1 MVNTI
6 LQLSIYW
13 FPQYLIVRCI
23 ESINK
28 CLTNLKYD
36 NKIILGDHNV
46 DMHNKFMEQFCN
58 ENGIET
64 LIFRPT
70 CFKSPENPSTI
81 DHILVNCK
89 EQFLKTSVLE
99 TGLSD
104 FHKLTL
110 TVLNKSPPK
119 RKARLFQ
126 YRNFSKLN
134 ADAFKNDLKHKINI
148 LNKQNKVDFES
159 FNKAIKS
166 IVDQHLPL
174 QKRYARNNEAPF
186 MNRRLR
192 KEIML
197 RSKKKNTFNNN
208 PTTENWNQYRLQRNK
223 CVKVLREVKGDF
235 YASLDLNNIFD
246 SKRFWRTIKPIFSE
260 KVRGADMS
268 ALIENN
274 DIISDKSK
282 ISNIMNEYYVN
293 VTDSLNIGNIP
304 CDSADDA
311 PDNLDAVDQIISKF
325 RSHPSINAI
334 KRNIAVTEKFCF
346 KHVNEESMEKHI
358 DNLDTKKASP
368 QGDIPTKIIKDF
380 SGTFNEYLT
389 NCYNHCCF
397 TSTFPNSLK
406 LADVSPLFK
415 KGTKTNKEN
424 YRPISKLP
432 NISKV
437 FERIMHDN
445 ISSFMSD
452 KLSSQLSGFRSGYS
466 TQQAL
471 LVMIDKW
478 QRSLDKSDSV
488 AAILMDL
495 SKAFDCVN
503 HELLIA
509 KLNAYGFSKSALNF
523 VHSYLTERAQRVQ
536 VESEFSSYQCL
547 KIGVPQGS
555 ILGPLL
561 FNIYLNDLFFDFIDP
576 SVHICNYADDN
587 TLYEMGNDVSELI
600 RNLKMNMLTVNDWF
614 QNNGLQLNVNKCELI
629 VLEKNPIQTDIFLN
643 KRYSVKRS

>member
-1 MVNTI
+1 
-6 LQLSIYW
+6 
-13 FPQYLIVRCI
+13 
-23 ESINK
+23 
-28 CLTNLKYD
+28 
-36 NKIILGDHNV
+36 
-46 DMHNKFMEQFCN
+46 
-58 ENGIET
+58 
-64 LIFRPT
+64 
-70 CFKSPENPSTI
+70 
-81 DHILVNCK
+81 
-89 EQFLKTSVLE
+89 
-99 TGLSD
+99 
-104 FHKLTL
+104 
-110 TVLNKSPPK
+110 
-119 RKARLFQ
+119 
-126 YRNFSKLN
+126 
-134 ADAFKNDLKHKINI
+134 
-148 LNKQNKVDFES
+148 
-159 FNKAIKS
+159 
-166 IVDQHLPL
+166 
-174 QKRYARNNEAPF
+174 

-282 ISNIMNEYYVN
+282 IANIMNEYYVN

-311 PDNLDAVDQIISKF
+311 LDNLNAVDQIISKF

-389 NCYNHCCF
+389 NCYKNCCF

-471 LVMIDKW
+471 LAMIDKW

-629 VLEKNPIQTDIFLN
+629 VLGK
-643 KRYSVKRS
+643 KRSKPISFLINDILLKEVDHVKLLGVTIDNNLFIHTIYKHFMQKNWSKIICS